1 MCVRPVMSDSVQL
14 SMGFSR
20 QEHWRG
26 LPFPSPGGL
35 PDPGTKPGSPT
46 APVLTPLYHWATRE
60 APCVLGQWEMSIS
73 HSPPVHRLTLCP
85 HPKLT
90 WLWEPTLLVRPCSNS
105 GVPQKPLLSIPA
117 LESLILLEEAV
128 NTRETEFTVTTS
140 IMGFPGG
147 SAGKESACNAG
158 DLSLIPRL
166 GRSPGE
172 GKGYLLQII
181 LAWRIPWI
189 V

>member
-1 MCVRPVMSDSVQL
+1 MCSDPNTLPPALVCLLPLGPFFSLVWSPVFMDVCTPSHVWLCATLWTVARQAAL

-20 QEHWRG
+20 QEHWSG
-26 LPFPSPGGL
+26 LPFPPPGDL

-105 GVPQKPLLSIPA
+105 GVPQKPFLSIPA
-117 LESLILLEEAV
+117 LELLILLEEAV
-128 NTRETEFTVTTS
+128 NTRTLEH
-140 IMGFPGG
+140 
-147 SAGKESACNAG
+147 
-158 DLSLIPRL
+158 
-166 GRSPGE
+166 
-172 GKGYLLQII
+172 
-181 LAWRIPWI
+181 
-189 V
+189 